1 MEKLDLFRDIIERT
15 GGDIY
20 IGAVG
25 PVRSGKSTFVT
36 RFMELLVL
44 PYMEEGPERD
54 RALDELPMS
63 GTGRTVTTTEPK
75 FIPEDAVEVVL
86 RDNIKFRVR
95 IVDCVGYAVEG
106 ALGYLEDDGARM
118 VRTPW
123 FEEEIEFEQAAEVG
137 TQKVITEHAT
147 IGVVLTSDGSIVD
160 INRSSY
166 EPAEEKVIAE
176 LKEIGKPFVVVLNSV
191 HPETA
196 ATQSLAADL
205 TEKYQVPVLPMD
217 VMKMELPDIYDLM
230 QEILYEF
237 PVQEVNVHLPAWFL
251 ELDSVHWLRSK
262 LEKTVREAVN
272 GIHKVRDID
281 QAVSILQEQDYIDQ
295 AVLADLDLGQ
305 GITTLQLIAPRSLL
319 FQILEETC
327 GRDLKDDKDLLRV
340 LKEYTAAKVE
350 YDKIADALYQVERVG
365 YGIVPPQ
372 LGEMILEEPE
382 VLKSGGRFG
391 IRLRA
396 SAPSI
401 HMIRTDIRAE
411 VAPIVGTEKQSEEL
425 AQYLLDEFE
434 DSPEKLWETNLFGKS
449 LRDLVKESIQGKL
462 YHMPEDAQQKLK
474 ETLERIVNEG
484 SGGLICII
492 L

>member
-1 MEKLDLFRDIIERT
+1 MEKFDLFQDIIERT

-20 IGAVG
+20 IGTVG
-25 PVRSGKSTFVT
+25 PVRSGKSTFVK

-44 PYMEEGPERD
+44 PYMEDSPERD
-54 RALDELPMS
+54 RALDELPVS

-75 FIPEDAVEVVL
+75 FIPEEAVEVVL
-86 RDNIKFRVR
+86 RENIKFRVR
-95 IVDCVGYAVEG
+95 IVDCVGYAVDG
-106 ALGYLEDDGARM
+106 ALGYLEDEDARM

-123 FEEEIEFEQAAEVG
+123 FEEEIAFEQAAEVG
-137 TQKVITEHAT
+137 TRKVITEHAT
-147 IGVVLTSDGSIVD
+147 IGLVVTSDGSIVD
-160 INRSSY
+160 IARRSY

-176 LKEIGKPFVVVLNSV
+176 LKEIGKPFVVVLNSL
-191 HPETA
+191 HPTATET
-196 ATQSLAADL
+196 QELAAEL
-205 TEKYQVPVLPMD
+205 TGKYQVPVLPVNALRMT
-217 VMKMELPDIYDLM
+217 LSDIYDLL

-237 PVQEVNVHLPAWFL
+237 PVQEVNVHLPGWLL
-251 ELDSVHWLRSK
+251 ELDSVHWLRSQF
-262 LEKTVREAVN
+262 EDCVRNTVDV
-272 GIHKVRDID
+272 IHKVRDID
-281 QAVSILQEQDYIDQ
+281 QAVTTFQEQDFVDQ
-295 AVLADLDLGQ
+295 AVLVDLDLGQ
-305 GITTLQLIAPRSLL
+305 GITTLQLTAPQRLL

-327 GRDLKDDKDLLRV
+327 GRTLKDDQDLLQV

-350 YDKIADALYQVERVG
+350 YDKVADALYDVDRVG
-365 YGIVPPQ
+365 YGIVPPR
-372 LGEMILEEPE
+372 LEEMVLEEPE

-411 VAPIVGTEKQSEEL
+411 VAPIIGTEKQSEEL

-434 DSPEKLWETNLFGKS
+434 DNPQKLWETNLFSKS
-449 LRDLVKESIQGKL
+449 LHDLVKETIQSKL